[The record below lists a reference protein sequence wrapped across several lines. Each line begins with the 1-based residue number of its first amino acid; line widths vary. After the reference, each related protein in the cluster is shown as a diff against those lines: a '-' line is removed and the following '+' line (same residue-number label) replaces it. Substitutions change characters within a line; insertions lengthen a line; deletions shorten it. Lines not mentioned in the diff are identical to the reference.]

1 MTYAFKRGFIDKMNQ
16 IKQAESTPLKE
27 IFGSTPSH
35 AVLGP
40 ATASL
45 ADQFGSLAGIFSGYD
60 DESEDDYN
68 DGRYNLIPGY
78 GQYLLNQR
86 RGITTR
92 KMEELAEEL
101 GEKDKRPMANNVSEI
116 LAPILHAGVGAGIG
130 AALAG
135 RGNRLAGV
143 GAGTGA
149 VALAHLIGTLAG
161 AAHKRRSDRE
171 QLDKETKARAVAK
184 YLIPGLSSYDQILRI
199 GKSRDYT
206 GKNSKKKKKDKKD

>member
-1 MTYAFKRGFIDKMNQ
+1 MTYAFKCGFIDKMNQ
-16 IKQAESTPLKE
+16 IKKAESTPLKE

-40 ATASL
+40 ASASL
-45 ADQFGSLAGIFSGYD
+45 DEFGSLAGLFSGYD

-92 KMEELAEEL
+92 KMKELAEEL
-101 GEKDKRPMANNVSEI
+101 GEKDKRPMANNVAEI
-116 LAPILHAGVGAGIG
+116 LAPILQAGVGAGAG

-143 GAGTGA
+143 GAGAGA
-149 VALAHLIGTLAG
+149 VALARLIGNIAG
-161 AAHKRRSDRE
+161 ISRKRRTDRE
-171 QLDKETKARAVAK
+171 QLDKETKARAIAK
-184 YLIPGLSSYDQILRI
+184 YLIPGISGYDEVLRI